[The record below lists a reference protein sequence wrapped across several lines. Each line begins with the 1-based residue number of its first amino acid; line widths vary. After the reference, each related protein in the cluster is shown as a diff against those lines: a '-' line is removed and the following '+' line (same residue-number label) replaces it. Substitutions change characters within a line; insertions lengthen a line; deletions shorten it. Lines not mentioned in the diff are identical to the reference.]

1 MLISRSNPK
10 LSVFIAESVKLS
22 LIDYDIASNL
32 FGLYGE
38 ILLFKLESI
47 FIFNLL
53 RILRIGRRRRP

>member
-1 MLISRSNPK
+1 MIVS
-10 LSVFIAESVKLS
+10 I
-22 LIDYDIASNL
+22 IDYDIASNL